1 MPSRDPSRTEPI
13 TTLAMTARGPVSQK
27 MGITSQHQPSLVV
40 PSEET
45 QCSYLSMTDR
55 SSSTDHTQQQHPAYL
70 LELTSQVTHNL
81 RHQHDW
87 TSLTLHTH
95 SPLAPHALLPRPLIS
110 GLPPTRIYIHPDEQ
124 VELLKRRDKAAET
137 RAEREWV
144 LPTKLREQWTLR
156 QLAEVFDSVGEQPP
170 EPSDDGSQEV
180 QTGELQGNGE
190 TQTPAS
196 RRPIRKREK
205 RLLLATAGDDSTIV
219 YYIIHD
225 GIVKPRQN

>member
-1 MPSRDPSRTEPI
+1 M
-13 TTLAMTARGPVSQK
+13 SQK
-27 MGITSQHQPSLVV
+27 MDITSQHQPSLGA
-40 PSEET
+40 PPERPP
-45 QCSYLSMTDR
+45 CSYLSMTDR
-55 SSSTDHTQQQHPAYL
+55 SSSTDHTQQQHPVYL
-70 LELTSQVTHNL
+70 LNLASQVTHNL

-95 SPLAPHALLPRPLIS
+95 SPLAAHALLPRPLIS

-137 RAEREWV
+137 SPEREWV

-156 QLAEVFDSVGEQPP
+156 QLAEVFDSVGEQGP
-170 EPSDDGSQEV
+170 EHRDDGSQEV
-180 QTGELQGNGE
+180 RTKALQVKGE
-190 TQTPAS
+190 TPAPAS
-196 RRPIRKREK
+196 MRPIRKWEK